1 MKVVIVGGVAGGMS
15 AATRLRRLDETAEI
29 IVLEQGPYVSFANCG
44 LPYYLSGEIQ
54 DRADLIVQT
63 PAKLKQRFN
72 IDVRVNQRVTAV
84 APDQHQLSVQVA
96 GQTVT
101 ETYDKLI
108 LAPGAVPIVPPLPGL
123 ATAKNVA
130 TLRNI
135 PDLDHIMAQ
144 LNETAARTVTLVG
157 GGFISLEMA
166 EALRQR
172 GLAVTVVE
180 QATHILPPL
189 DEEMAAYV
197 QQTLAHHDVRVIT
210 GQAVTAIKAAGRKL
224 ILSDQTQLQTD
235 LTILAVG
242 VRPAT
247 DFLADSGLKLG
258 LHGGIEVDDTYQTSA
273 ADVYA
278 VGDAI
283 VVRNQVS
290 GQPDLISLASPANR
304 QGRQVADNIAGL
316 PHHNRGSVGTA
327 IVRVFDMAAA
337 MTGLNEAALQ
347 AQHLPYKAVHYRG
360 SDHADYF
367 PGAQTLVLKL
377 LFNPQSG
384 ELYGAQ
390 AVGHGVAKRI
400 DVLATAIKGHLTVA
414 DLPELELSYAPPFG
428 SAKDPVN
435 LVGDMAQ
442 NIVDGLSNN
451 LQWSELPAA
460 TVAGRQ
466 LLDVRNPDEL
476 VAGRFPEAINI
487 PLDQLR
493 QRLAELDTNQPY
505 IVSCQSGHRSYV
517 AERILKQ
524 HGFDVINLDG
534 GFSLYHTV
542 RPDELLYD
550 EQ

>member
-84 APDQHQLSVQVA
+84 VPDQHQLSVQVA

-101 ETYDKLI
+101 ESYDKLI
-108 LAPGAVPIVPPLPGL
+108 LAPGAVPVVPDLPGL
-123 ATAKNVA
+123 ATAPNVSV
-130 TLRNI
+130 LRNI
-135 PDLDHIMAQ
+135 PDLDRLMAK
-144 LNETAARTVTLVG
+144 LSTTGARTVTLVG

-166 EALRQR
+166 ETLRRR

-180 QATHILPPL
+180 QATHVLPPL
-189 DEEMAAYV
+189 DEEMAAGIQHTLT
-197 QQTLAHHDVRVIT
+197 QQGVRVIT
-210 GQAVTAIKAAGRKL
+210 GQAVASVRDNGRTL
-224 ILSDQTQLQTD
+224 VLADETQVQTD
-235 LTILAVG
+235 QIVLAVG

-247 DFLADSGLKLG
+247 DFLATSGIHLG
-258 LHGGIEVDDTYQTSA
+258 LRGGIEVDETYQTSA
-273 ADVYA
+273 PDVYA

-290 GQPDLISLASPANR
+290 GQPALISLASPANR
-304 QGRQVADNIAGL
+304 QGRQVADNLVGL

-327 IVRVFDMAAA
+327 IVRVFDTAAA

-347 AQHLPYKAVHYRG
+347 AQQLPYKAVHYSG

-367 PGAQTLVLKL
+367 PGAQPLLLKL

-390 AVGHGVAKRI
+390 AVGHGVDKRI

-435 LVGDMAQ
+435 LVGEMAQ
-442 NIVDGLSNN
+442 NIMDGLSDNR
-451 LQWSELPAA
+451 QWHELKAA
-460 TVAGRQ
+460 EVAGRQ
-466 LLDVRNPDEL
+466 LLDVRNPTEL
-476 VAGRFPEAINI
+476 AAGRFPMAINI

-493 QRLAELDTNQPY
+493 DRLSELDPQQPY

-524 HGFDVINLDG
+524 HGFDVVNLDG
-534 GFSLYHTV
+534 GFALYQTV
-542 RPDELLYD
+542 RPDEVLD
-550 EQ
+550 D

>member
-84 APDQHQLSVQVA
+84 VPDQHQLSVQVA

-101 ETYDKLI
+101 ESYDKLI
-108 LAPGAVPIVPPLPGL
+108 LAPGAVPVVPDLPGL
-123 ATAKNVA
+123 ATAPNVSV
-130 TLRNI
+130 LRNI
-135 PDLDHIMAQ
+135 PDLDRLMAK
-144 LNETAARTVTLVG
+144 LSTTGARTVTLVG

-166 EALRQR
+166 EALRRR

-180 QATHILPPL
+180 QATHVLPPL
-189 DEEMAAYV
+189 DEEMAADIQHTLT
-197 QQTLAHHDVRVIT
+197 QQGVRVIT
-210 GQAVTAIKAAGRKL
+210 GQAVASVRDNGRTL
-224 ILSDQTQLQTD
+224 VLADETQVQTD
-235 LTILAVG
+235 QIVLAVG

-247 DFLADSGLKLG
+247 DFLATSGIHLG
-258 LHGGIEVDDTYQTSA
+258 LRGGIEVDETYQTSA
-273 ADVYA
+273 PDVYA

-290 GQPDLISLASPANR
+290 GHPALISLASPANR
-304 QGRQVADNIAGL
+304 QGRQVADNLIGL

-327 IVRVFDMAAA
+327 IVRVFDTAAA

-347 AQHLPYKAVHYRG
+347 AQQLPYKAVHYRG

-367 PGAQTLVLKL
+367 PGAQSLLLKL

-390 AVGHGVAKRI
+390 AVGHGVDKRI

-435 LVGDMAQ
+435 LVGEMAQ
-442 NIVDGLSNN
+442 NIMDGLSDNR
-451 LQWSELPAA
+451 QWHELKAA
-460 TVAGRQ
+460 EVAGRQ
-466 LLDVRNPDEL
+466 LLDVRNPTEL
-476 VAGRFPEAINI
+476 AAGRFPMAINI

-493 QRLAELDTNQPY
+493 DRLSELDPQQPY

-524 HGFDVINLDG
+524 HGFDVVNLDG
-534 GFSLYHTV
+534 GFALYQTV
-542 RPDELLYD
+542 RPDEVLD
-550 EQ
+550 D

>member
-84 APDQHQLSVQVA
+84 VPDQHQLSVQVA

-101 ETYDKLI
+101 ESYDKLI
-108 LAPGAVPIVPPLPGL
+108 LAPGAVPVVPDLPGL
-123 ATAKNVA
+123 ATAPNVSV
-130 TLRNI
+130 LRNI
-135 PDLDHIMAQ
+135 PDLDRLMAK
-144 LNETAARTVTLVG
+144 LSTTGARTVTLVG

-166 EALRQR
+166 EALRRR
-172 GLAVTVVE
+172 GLTVTIVE
-180 QATHILPPL
+180 QASHVLPPL
-189 DEEMAAYV
+189 DEEMAAGIQHTLT
-197 QQTLAHHDVRVIT
+197 QQGVRVIT
-210 GQAVTAIKAAGRKL
+210 GQAVASVRDNGRTL
-224 ILSDQTQLQTD
+224 VLADETQVQTD
-235 LTILAVG
+235 QIVLAVG

-247 DFLADSGLKLG
+247 DFLATSGIHLG
-258 LHGGIEVDDTYQTSA
+258 LRGGIEVDETYQTSA
-273 ADVYA
+273 PDVYA

-290 GQPDLISLASPANR
+290 GQPALISLASPANR
-304 QGRQVADNIAGL
+304 QGRQVADNLIGL

-327 IVRVFDMAAA
+327 IVRVFDTAAT

-347 AQHLPYKAVHYRG
+347 AQQLPYKAAHYRG

-367 PGAQTLVLKL
+367 PGAQSLLLKL

-390 AVGHGVAKRI
+390 AVGHGVDKRI

-435 LVGDMAQ
+435 LVGEMAQ
-442 NIVDGLSNN
+442 NIMDGLSDNR
-451 LQWSELPAA
+451 QWHELKAA
-460 TVAGRQ
+460 EVAGRQ
-466 LLDVRNPDEL
+466 LLDVRNPTEL
-476 VAGRFPEAINI
+476 AAGRFPMAINI

-493 QRLAELDTNQPY
+493 DRLSELDPQQPY

-524 HGFDVINLDG
+524 HGFDVVNLDG
-534 GFSLYHTV
+534 GFALYQTV
-542 RPDELLYD
+542 RPDEVLD
-550 EQ
+550 D

>member
-29 IVLEQGPYVSFANCG
+29 IVLEQGPDVSFANCG

-84 APDQHQLSVQVA
+84 VPDQHQLSVQVA

-101 ETYDKLI
+101 ESYDKLI
-108 LAPGAVPIVPPLPGL
+108 LAPGAVPVVPDLPGL
-123 ATAKNVA
+123 ATAPNVSV
-130 TLRNI
+130 LRNI
-135 PDLDHIMAQ
+135 PDLDRLMAK
-144 LNETAARTVTLVG
+144 LSTTGARTVTLVG

-166 EALRQR
+166 EALRRR
-172 GLAVTVVE
+172 GLTVTIVE
-180 QATHILPPL
+180 QASHVLPPL
-189 DEEMAAYV
+189 DEEMAAGIQHTLT
-197 QQTLAHHDVRVIT
+197 QQGVRVIT
-210 GQAVTAIKAAGRKL
+210 GQAVASVRDNGRTL
-224 ILSDQTQLQTD
+224 VLADETQVQTD
-235 LTILAVG
+235 QIVLAVG

-247 DFLADSGLKLG
+247 DFLATSGIHLG
-258 LHGGIEVDDTYQTSA
+258 LRGGIEVDETYQTSA
-273 ADVYA
+273 PDVYA

-290 GQPDLISLASPANR
+290 GQPALISLASPANR
-304 QGRQVADNIAGL
+304 QGRQVADNLIGL

-327 IVRVFDMAAA
+327 IVRVFDTAAT

-347 AQHLPYKAVHYRG
+347 AQQLPYKAAHYRG

-367 PGAQTLVLKL
+367 PGAQSLLLKL

-390 AVGHGVAKRI
+390 AVGHGVDKRI

-435 LVGDMAQ
+435 LVGEMAQ
-442 NIVDGLSNN
+442 NIMDGLSDNR
-451 LQWSELPAA
+451 QWHELKAA
-460 TVAGRQ
+460 EVAGRQ
-466 LLDVRNPDEL
+466 LLDVRNPTEL
-476 VAGRFPEAINI
+476 AAGRFPMAINI

-493 QRLAELDTNQPY
+493 DRLSELDPQQPY

-524 HGFDVINLDG
+524 HGFDVVNLDG
-534 GFSLYHTV
+534 GFALYQTV
-542 RPDELLYD
+542 RPDEVLD
-550 EQ
+550 D